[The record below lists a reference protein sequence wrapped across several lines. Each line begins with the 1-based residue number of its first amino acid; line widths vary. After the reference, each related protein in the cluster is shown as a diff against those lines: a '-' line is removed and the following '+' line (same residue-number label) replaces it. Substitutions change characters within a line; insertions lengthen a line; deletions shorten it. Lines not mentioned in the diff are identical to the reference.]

1 MKTAVITDSN
11 SGITKEEARKL
22 GLFLM
27 PMPVIIDGEVY
38 YEGEEYSRSLRG
50 SVD

>member
-1 MKTAVITDSN
+1 MGKVAIVTDSN

-27 PMPVIIDGEVY
+27 PMPVISDGEVY
-38 YEGEEYSRSLRG
+38 
-50 SVD
+50 